1 MTAKPKPKSIELYRA
16 KLSCKI
22 GKDGINGNL
31 PNVQGLESRTEWAL
45 YNLLSAVEDIA
56 AHLEK
61 EME

>member
-1 MTAKPKPKSIELYRA
+1 MTAKPKPKSMELYRA

-22 GKDGINGNL
+22 GRNALNGDIEM
-31 PNVQGLESRTEWAL
+31 PTGVTVSEWAL
-45 YNLLSAVEDIA
+45 YNMLSAVEDIA